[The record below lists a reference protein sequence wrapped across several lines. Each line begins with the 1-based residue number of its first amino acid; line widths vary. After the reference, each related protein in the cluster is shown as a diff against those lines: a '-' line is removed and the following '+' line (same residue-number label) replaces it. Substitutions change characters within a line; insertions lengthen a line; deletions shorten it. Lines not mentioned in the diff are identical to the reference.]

1 MRRAFVALS
10 AYLMCVAPAAAEWAY
25 VEQPSSFRPEA
36 DYSIGA
42 RDDFGGVVVR
52 CRKAAARLYYI
63 REHVPSSLERRLGE
77 GTIEGVFRIDHGPV
91 ETKQATYSLSNGRLV
106 VEFPVNL
113 DLVSGLAGAR
123 DRFAVALM
131 LNGNIV
137 YESRFGVEAAREA
150 AGLMLANCRA

>member
-52 CRKAAARLYYI
+52 CRKAAARLYY
-63 REHVPSSLERRLGE
+63 
-77 GTIEGVFRIDHGPV
+77 IEGVFRIDHGPV